1 MNILIY
7 EPKDYYLKQC
17 TDLIKEY
24 LHSNQQEATILAKQ
38 TFEELL
44 PLIEEG
50 MSTIDLLY
58 LSVESVSDLKQVELI
73 RNLGYQREIILYSHQ
88 KDFAVDGYD
97 NEVLNYIVK
106 DQSSLEKFELALSKA
121 FQKCT
126 NRQKEGVV
134 LSRAGTSKYLLLEDI
149 NYFESQSRI
158 ITVHYDKDKTFEFY
172 TTMGKL
178 EEQFYQRGFIRIHR
192 SFLINKRYIAKTFA
206 TKVVLITGV
215 ELPVGRRYKK
225 NLMVS
230 EEKP

>member
-7 EPKDYYLKQC
+7 EPKDYYLKLC

-44 PLIEEG
+44 SLIEEG

-134 LSRAGTSKYLLLEDI
+134 LSRAGTSKYLFLEDI

-206 TKVVLITGV
+206 TKVILITGE

-225 NLMVS
+225 NLMAS

>member
-44 PLIEEG
+44 PLIEERI
-50 MSTIDLLY
+50 STIDLLY

-149 NYFESQSRI
+149 SYFESQSRI
-158 ITVHYDKDKTFEFY
+158 ITVHYDGDKTFEFY

-178 EEQFYQRGFIRIHR
+178 EEQFYQKGFIRIHK
-192 SFLINKRYIAKTFA
+192 SFFVNKRYIAETFT
-206 TKVVLITGV
+206 TKVILSTGE
-215 ELPVGRRYKK
+215 ELPLGRVYKK
-225 NLMVS
+225 KLKVS

>member
-7 EPKDYYLKQC
+7 EPEDYYLKQC
-17 TDLIKEY
+17 TDLIKGC
-24 LHSNQQEATILAKQ
+24 LHSNQYEVTILAKQ

-50 MSTIDLLY
+50 ITIDLLY
-58 LSVESVSDLKQVELI
+58 LSVESVSDLKHVELI

-149 NYFESQSRI
+149 SYFESQSRI
-158 ITVHYDKDKTFEFY
+158 ITVHYDRDKTFEFY

-178 EEQFYQRGFIRIHR
+178 EEQFYQRGFIRIHK
-192 SFLINKRYIAKTFA
+192 SFLINKRYIATTFA
-206 TKVVLITGV
+206 TKVVLTTGV
-215 ELPVGRRYKK
+215 ELPVGRKYKK

-230 EEKP
+230 KEKL